1 MQWLVDRQLKSTDQT
16 IEPQRKALHY
26 VCTNSYAFS
35 IPFIR
40 FSFQEHI
47 IAMVGCGGGIMV
59 AVVVVIAGGRRRAA
73 EHAPVAWEVD
83 EGQRERA
90 HEAGGAGQGDG
101 LLDGV
106 PRPAEEEPVR
116 HDRAHRAAARRHP
129 GHHAQRPAPTPS
141 NPRRKNFIYYQPSHA
156 CFHFNFWQ

>member
-1 MQWLVDRQLKSTDQT
+1 
-16 IEPQRKALHY
+16 
-26 VCTNSYAFS
+26 
-35 IPFIR
+35 
-40 FSFQEHI
+40 
-47 IAMVGCGGGIMV
+47 MVVVCGGGIIAVIVLVV
-59 AVVVVIAGGRRRAA
+59 AAGGRRRAA

-156 CFHFNFWQ
+156 CFHFNFRQ